1 MAGISHRSHFDR
13 IGYRGNKDMNAP
25 FIDLRECRIE
35 QARAFAW
42 QFNKF
47 EWKDLCSYQSF
58 LGLIDRGLDTGD
70 FFSAQIRAEE
80 KIDSANRPQQAIS
93 VFPTTAQG
101 TSTITRPQ

>member
-1 MAGISHRSHFDR
+1 
-13 IGYRGNKDMNAP
+13 MNAP

-80 KIDSANRPQQAIS
+80 ILVKDRLRKQTTTGNIG
-93 VFPTTAQG
+93 FPNHCPG
-101 TSTITRPQ
+101 DINNY